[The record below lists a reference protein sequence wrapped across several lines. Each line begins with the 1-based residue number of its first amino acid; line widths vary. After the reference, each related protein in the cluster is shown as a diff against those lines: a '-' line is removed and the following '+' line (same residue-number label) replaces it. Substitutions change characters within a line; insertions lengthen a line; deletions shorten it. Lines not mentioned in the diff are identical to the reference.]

1 MLRDVLGCPIAGG
14 QMSHAIQPKD
24 GSTEAVISSL
34 ATELD
39 TSTDL
44 VRALYEEELANLNE
58 QAKVKQFVSVIAT
71 RLVRRRLRDLS
82 AAH

>member
-1 MLRDVLGCPIAGG
+1 
-14 QMSHAIQPKD
+14 MSHALQPKS
-24 GSTEAVISSL
+24 GSTEAAISSL
-34 ATELD
+34 AKEMD
-39 TSTDL
+39 TSTEL
-44 VRALYEEELANLNE
+44 VRTLYEEELAQLNE

>member
-1 MLRDVLGCPIAGG
+1 MLATSIPTYGK
-14 QMSHAIQPKD
+14 QMSHALQPKS
-24 GSTEAVISSL
+24 GSTEATISSL
-34 ATELD
+34 AKETD

-44 VRALYEEELANLNE
+44 VRTLYEEELAHLNE
-58 QAKVKQFVSVIAT
+58 QAKVKQFVAVIAT